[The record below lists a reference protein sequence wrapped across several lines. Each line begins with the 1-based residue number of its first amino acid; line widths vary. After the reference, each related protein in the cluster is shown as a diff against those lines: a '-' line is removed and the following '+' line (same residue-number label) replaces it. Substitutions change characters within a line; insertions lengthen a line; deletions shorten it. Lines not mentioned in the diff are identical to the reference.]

1 MDRVTVSL
9 DDDLLGQFDAYI
21 HRTGYANRSE
31 AVRDLI
37 RAKLEIDRL
46 ERDHAPDCV
55 ACVSYVYDH
64 QEREL
69 SRRIT
74 QAHHAH
80 HHLTHSTLH
89 VHLDHDT
96 CLEVTVLKGHTDAVR
111 AFANTLMAERGV
123 RHGRLHLVPADV
135 SIVPHS
141 HGPHSHSEHS
151 HDHAPHPHHHPK
163 T

>member
-1 MDRVTVSL
+1 MERVTVSL
-9 DDDLLGQFDAYI
+9 DDDLLVQFDEYI

-37 RAKLEIDRL
+37 RAKLEADRL
-46 ERDHAPDCV
+46 ERDRAPNCV

-64 QEREL
+64 EEREL

-80 HHLTHSTLH
+80 HDLTHSTLH
-89 VHLDHDT
+89 IHLDHDS
-96 CLEVTVLKGHTDAVR
+96 CLEVAVLKGRTDAVR
-111 AFANTLMAERGV
+111 DFANALMAERGV
-123 RHGRLHLVPADV
+123 RHGQLHLVPADLSV
-135 SIVPHS
+135 IPHS
-141 HGPHSHSEHS
+141 HGG
-151 HDHAPHPHHHPK
+151 HDHGHGHGHAPHAHHHPK